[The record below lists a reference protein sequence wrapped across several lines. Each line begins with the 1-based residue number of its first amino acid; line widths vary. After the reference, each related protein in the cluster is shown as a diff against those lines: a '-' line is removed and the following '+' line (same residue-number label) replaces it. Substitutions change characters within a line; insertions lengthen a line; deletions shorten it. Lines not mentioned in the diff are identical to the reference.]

1 VVFRHLFL
9 VAIALILRGMA
20 VGAGLAIKS
29 LIQVLISN
37 LILPII
43 ILVVFEVKELLVVLA
58 IYRYVKAEE
67 YTLDHSFMTDY
78 LVELRHH
85 VLDVGQ
91 VVHVHFQTD

>member
-1 VVFRHLFL
+1 MVVRQL
-9 VAIALILRGMA
+9 VVVTIALILRGMA
-20 VGAGLAIKS
+20 VGAGVAIKF

-67 YTLDHSFMTDY
+67 YTLDYSFMTDN

-91 VVHVHFQTD
+91 VVHVHFEPN